1 MMLQPHFSDP
11 VKLKTK
17 KIIFEDIFIARD
29 SGTLEQLKE
38 LSSKRRIIEES
49 INERSSIT
57 MAVAREMS
65 GGSTLQCEQDIQK
78 LEKYLPLLENFI
90 CQVHMVSDSPR
101 MLQWTSKL
109 RISWSSALTSLSFF
123 SFLGQKFFQID
134 SLLFELSMMLFLNG
148 ALLREWAFELLSK
161 DMVQST
167 TLFRRAAGVY
177 HHLANEVLPSL
188 QPALPPERP
197 PEVTSSVCSVLS
209 LLCLAE
215 AQAVIIKKSEEK
227 GNTQSLLAK
236 LHYGVVHMLDEAIV
250 LLQSLTEDKKNISV
264 RFVEFLSFCK
274 VMHELRNDMYRAES
288 LKANGQIGT
297 AIGFLQQALVTA
309 PMNLPGN
316 ESWRLVL
323 NQEADKLAG
332 LLQKYEHENDFVW
345 HDKVPTQL
353 ELPLPEGKRIVNFI
367 PYHPQRWE
375 RAFSFKI

>member
-215 AQAVIIKKSEEK
+215 AQ
-227 GNTQSLLAK
+227 
-236 LHYGVVHMLDEAIV
+236 
-250 LLQSLTEDKKNISV
+250 
-264 RFVEFLSFCK
+264 EFLSFCK